1 MLPKA
6 HRPRR
11 IEIKIKPGGEMTEK
25 EKVAVKEII
34 SAVLEYWDPERR
46 MQEDEDREEAKK
58 RRVRCPECGSV
69 NRWYAE
75 NLPSELGSYQYECLK
90 CGCLFNDRDV
100 FSARQC
106 DPFTLPRTMDKWSEN
121 IEPRIG
127 GRKLEAWAEL
137 RNAGPFEFMRPPK
150 DQRTQKQLMAAMDAC
165 WWSQDDKRAE
175 MGRVK
180 KRFANRV
187 WLMTELDWI
196 AWALMDISF
205 RSVDELGLSDKAQR
219 DLRSLDVL
227 WVYQLLELKSEGF
240 WEAEEACFR
249 ETMGQ
254 FFRLNYD
261 EMKKRAETLRNVQQV
276 LAPLGITFELVS
288 YINEESVSANTE

>member
-1 MLPKA
+1 
-6 HRPRR
+6 
-11 IEIKIKPGGEMTEK
+11 MTEK

-58 RRVRCPECGSV
+58 RRVKCPECGSV

-75 NLPSELGSYQYECLK
+75 SLPEELEGYQYECLK
-90 CGCLFNDRDV
+90 CGCLFNDQDV

-121 IEPRIG
+121 VEPRIG
-127 GRKLEAWAEL
+127 GRKIEAWAGL
-137 RNAGPFEFMRPPK
+137 RQGGMVFEDREE
-150 DQRTQKQLMAAMDAC
+150 QKHRMAKMDAC

-175 MGRVK
+175 MDRVK

-205 RSVDELGLSDKAQR
+205 RSVEELGLSDKAQR

-227 WVYQLLELKSEGF
+227 WVYQLLELKAEGF
-240 WEAEEACFR
+240 WEAEEACSR
-249 ETMGQ
+249 ETTGQ

-261 EMKKRAETLRNVQQV
+261 EMKKRAETLLNVQQV
-276 LAPLGITFELVS
+276 LAPTGIVFELVS
-288 YINEESVSANTE
+288 YNEDHTLLGKRE

>member
-1 MLPKA
+1 
-6 HRPRR
+6 
-11 IEIKIKPGGEMTEK
+11 
-25 EKVAVKEII
+25 VK
-34 SAVLEYWDPERR
+34 
-46 MQEDEDREEAKK
+46 
-58 RRVRCPECGSV
+58 CPECGSV

-75 NLPSELGSYQYECLK
+75 SLPEELAGYQYECLK
-90 CGCLFNDRDV
+90 CGCLFNDQDV

-127 GRKLEAWAEL
+127 GRKLEVWAGL
-137 RNAGPFEFMRPPK
+137 RQGGMVFEGREE
-150 DQRTQKQLMAAMDAC
+150 QKRRMAKMDAC

-175 MGRVK
+175 MDRVK

-254 FFRLNYD
+254 FFRLDYD

-276 LAPLGITFELVS
+276 LAPLGIIFELVS
-288 YINEESVSANTE
+288 YINEESVSANVE